1 MSKVIKGIKLRLYPN
16 QSQREQ
22 LWQMFGN
29 DRFVWNQM
37 LGMAKERYQNNPNSL
52 FVNEYGMNYLLKQLK
67 CEYAFLRES
76 DSTSF
81 LVVNHNLAQAFKM
94 LFRHRGGYPHF
105 KNRHSLRQS
114 YTGRSTCKVLAR
126 RRMQLPKLGSIRTSR
141 TMLFRHRG
149 GYPHFKN
156 RHSSRQSYTGRSAC
170 KVLARRRMQLP
181 KLGSIRTSKTGLVGD
196 AKIKRYTVSYE
207 PTGRYYLS
215 LQVETEVNQLPEM
228 HQSVG
233 LDMGLADLVIS
244 SDGVKY
250 GSFNAEWL
258 KKQAVRWQRKYAR
271 RRYLAQCQVWKWNH
285 NRFDHLEELD
295 DYSNWQRARV
305 NKARCQ
311 KRIANKR
318 RDYLHKL
325 TTDLVRNYDVI
336 VIEDLKTKNLQK
348 NHHLARSIANASWY
362 QFRAMLE
369 YKCAWYGRQLVV
381 VKPDYTSQI
390 CSNCGF
396 SSGKKPLEVREWT
409 CPKCGIHHDRDV
421 NAAVNILHKGL
432 KAIGQGLAL
441 VK

>member
-76 DSTSF
+76 DFTSF
-81 LVVNHNLAQAFKM
+81 LVVNHN
-94 LFRHRGGYPHF
+94 
-105 KNRHSLRQS
+105 
-114 YTGRSTCKVLAR
+114 LAR

-141 TMLFRHRG
+141 
-149 GYPHFKN
+149 
-156 RHSSRQSYTGRSAC
+156 
-170 KVLARRRMQLP
+170 
-181 KLGSIRTSKTGLVGD
+181 TGLVGD

-215 LQVETEVNQLPEM
+215 LQVETEVNQLPETR
-228 HQSVG
+228 QSVG

-250 GSFNAEWL
+250 GTFNAEWL
-258 KKQAVRWQRKYAR
+258 EKQAVRWQRKYAR

-311 KRIANKR
+311 QRIANKR

-381 VKPDYTSQI
+381 VKPYYTSQI
-390 CSNCGF
+390 CLNCGF